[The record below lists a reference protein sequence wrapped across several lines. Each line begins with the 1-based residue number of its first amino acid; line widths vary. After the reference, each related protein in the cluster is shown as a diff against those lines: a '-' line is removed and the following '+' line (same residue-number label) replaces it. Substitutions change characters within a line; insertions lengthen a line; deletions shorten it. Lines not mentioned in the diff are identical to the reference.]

1 MIDKFKTGD
10 VLSKNAPEKLN
21 MLQIKVENINAIN
34 AKNLVNVDNIIEKSK
49 GIFKGIENLKG
60 FELTLNIDKS
70 VPLIVQ
76 TSRKFITI

>member
-1 MIDKFKTGD
+1 MIDKLKTGD

-21 MLQIKVENINAIN
+21 MLQIKDENINVIN

-60 FELTLNIDKS
+60 FELTLNIGKS

-76 TSRKFITI
+76 TSRKFIAI